1 MNQKTLTGFLLI
13 GAILLLW
20 PSYNSLINPE
30 EKNAPES
37 PTVRSLEIQET
48 VDTVNNASLNQ
59 GITIEEQLVTI
70 KNNLYTAVISSQNGG
85 SIASFKLNEHL
96 KRDESSLELIDS
108 YNSNNLYISYY
119 DINGEEVL
127 LDGNWYYQDTKQDF
141 LLDDKNTTATLVF
154 SKDLNG
160 STISKTLTFYYNQY
174 NIDIDAGLQGL
185 RPYTLD
191 SQYSLTWEGGL
202 ISSEGSQD
210 LMFQEGLVGQS
221 GNIES
226 FRAGRSGFFGSSNI
240 SSEKESKQFTGNS
253 DFLGYR
259 TKYFGVFLVPQKTDI
274 VSLTKYGVNERAAV
288 DLRFSQNINFTKT
301 TLFFGP
307 LEFTAI
313 KELGVGIEEKILGWQ
328 WLYSISWIVYSVM
341 AWMFGLIPNYGV
353 VVILFAILIKSITY
367 PLMAK
372 QLRSSKKMQE
382 ISPLLNQIKIKYK
395 NNPTLQQQ
403 KMAALFQEHKI
414 NPLAGCLPILIQ
426 MPVLMAVFMV
436 FRNTIEFRGQ
446 PFMFWINDLSSADT
460 LFTVGTLSI
469 NVLPFLMAGSMYYTM
484 KMSSGSMAPSAD
496 PAQEA
501 TQKMMKYMFP
511 GMMFFLFYSF
521 PSGLNLYYFCF
532 NVLQIVQQK
541 LINKEK

>member
-37 PTVRSLEIQET
+37 PTVSNLEVQET
-48 VDTVNNASLNQ
+48 VDIVNKASVNQ
-59 GITIEEQLVTI
+59 GIAIEEQLVTI
-70 KNNLYTAVISSQNGG
+70 KNNLYTAIISSQNGG
-85 SIASFKLNEHL
+85 SIVSFKLNEHL
-96 KRDESSLELIDS
+96 KRNESSLELIDR

-127 LDGNWYYQDTKQDF
+127 LDGNWYYQDTKEDF
-141 LLDDKNTTATLVF
+141 LLDDKNTTASLIF
-154 SKDLNG
+154 SKELNG

-174 NIDIDAGLQGL
+174 NIDIDAGLQSL

-226 FRAGRSGFFGSSNI
+226 FRVGRSGFFGSSNI

-541 LINKEK
+541 LINKEN

>member
-20 PSYNSLINPE
+20 PSYNSLINSTKDIGPE
-30 EKNAPES
+30 EVVQNSNTKDLVETTNS
-37 PTVRSLEIQET
+37 PLFVEET
-48 VDTVNNASLNQ
+48 E
-59 GITIEEQLVTI
+59 IEEQLVGI
-70 KNNLYTAVISSQNGG
+70 KNNLYTAVISSENGG
-85 SIASFKLNEHL
+85 SIVSFKLNRHL
-96 KRDESSLELIDS
+96 KKNESSLELIDRH
-108 YNSNNLYISYY
+108 NNNNLYVSYFNV
-119 DINGEEVL
+119 DGEEVL
-127 LDGNWYYQDTKQDF
+127 LGGNWVLQNMQQDF
-141 LLDDKNTTATLVF
+141 TLDEQTPSVSLVF
-154 SKDLNG
+154 LKELDSG
-160 STISKTLTFYYNQY
+160 VISKTLTFYHNQY
-174 NIDIDAGLQGL
+174 NVDINTNLQNI

-191 SQYSLTWEGGL
+191 AQYSLTWEGGL
-202 ISSEGSQD
+202 FSSEGTQD
-210 LMFQEGLVGQS
+210 LMFQEGLVGQG

-226 FRAGRSGFFGSSNI
+226 FRVGRTGFFGSSNI
-240 SSEKESKQFTGNS
+240 SFEKETKQYTGNS

-259 TKYFGVFLVPQKTDI
+259 TKYFGVFLIPQKTDV
-274 VSLTKYGVNERAAV
+274 VSLTKYVTGDRAAV
-288 DLRFSQNINFTKT
+288 DLRLSQNINFTKT

-307 LEFTAI
+307 LEFDSI
-313 KELGVGIEEKILGWQ
+313 KNLEVGIEEKILGWQ

-341 AWMFGLIPNYGV
+341 TWMFGLIPNYGV
-353 VVILFAILIKSITY
+353 VVVLFAILIKTITY

-395 NNPTLQQQ
+395 SNPTLQQQ
-403 KMAALFQEHKI
+403 KIAALFQENKI

-446 PFMFWINDLSSADT
+446 SFIFWINDLSSADT
-460 LFTVGTLSI
+460 LFTVGALSI

-484 KMSSGSMAPSAD
+484 QMSTNSMAPSAD

>member
-37 PTVRSLEIQET
+37 LTVSNLGVQET
-48 VDTVNNASLNQ
+48 VDIVNKTSVNQ
-59 GITIEEQLVTI
+59 GVAIEEQLVTI
-70 KNNLYTAVISSQNGG
+70 KHNLYTAIISSQNGG
-85 SIASFKLNEHL
+85 SIISFKLNEHL
-96 KRDESSLELIDS
+96 KRNESSLELIDR

-127 LDGNWYYQDTKQDF
+127 LDGNWYFQDTKKDF
-141 LLDDKNTTATLVF
+141 LLDDKNPTVSLVF
-154 SKDLNG
+154 SKELNE

-174 NIDIDAGLQGL
+174 NIDIDADLQSL

-226 FRAGRSGFFGSSNI
+226 FRVGRSGFFGSSNV
-240 SSEKESKQFTGNS
+240 SSEKETKQFTGNS

-259 TKYFGVFLVPQKTDI
+259 TKYFGIFLVPQKTDI
-274 VSLTKYGVNERAAV
+274 VSLTKYSANERAAV
-288 DLRFSQNINFTKT
+288 DLRFSQNINSSKT

-313 KELGVGIEEKILGWQ
+313 KDLGVGIEEKILGWQ

>member
-37 PTVRSLEIQET
+37 PTVRSLEVQET
-48 VDTVNNASLNQ
+48 VDTVNNPPLNQ

-154 SKDLNG
+154 SKELNG

>member
-37 PTVRSLEIQET
+37 PTVRSLEVQET
-48 VDTVNNASLNQ
+48 VDTVNNPPLNQ

-127 LDGNWYYQDTKQDF
+127 LDGNWYYQDTKQYF

-226 FRAGRSGFFGSSNI
+226 FRVGRSGFFGSSNI

>member
-20 PSYNSLINPE
+20 PSYNSLINSTKDIRPE
-30 EKNAPES
+30 EVVQNSNTKDLVETTNS
-37 PTVRSLEIQET
+37 PLFVEET
-48 VDTVNNASLNQ
+48 E
-59 GITIEEQLVTI
+59 IEEQLVGI
-70 KNNLYTAVISSQNGG
+70 KNNLYTAVISSENGG
-85 SIASFKLNEHL
+85 SIVSFKLNRHL
-96 KRDESSLELIDS
+96 KKNESSLELIDRH
-108 YNSNNLYISYY
+108 NNNNLYVSYFNV
-119 DINGEEVL
+119 DGEEVL
-127 LDGNWYYQDTKQDF
+127 LGGNWVLQNMQQDF
-141 LLDDKNTTATLVF
+141 TLDEQTPSVSLVF
-154 SKDLNG
+154 LKELDSG
-160 STISKTLTFYYNQY
+160 VISKTLTFYHNQY
-174 NIDIDAGLQGL
+174 NVDINTNLQNI

-191 SQYSLTWEGGL
+191 AQYSLTWEGGL
-202 ISSEGSQD
+202 FSSEGTQD
-210 LMFQEGLVGQS
+210 LMFQEGLVGQG

-226 FRAGRSGFFGSSNI
+226 FRVGRTGFFGSSNV
-240 SSEKESKQFTGNS
+240 SFEKETKQYTGNS

-259 TKYFGVFLVPQKTDI
+259 TKYFGVFLIPQKTDV
-274 VSLTKYGVNERAAV
+274 VSLTKYVTGDRAAV
-288 DLRFSQNINFTKT
+288 DLRLSQNINFTKT

-307 LEFTAI
+307 LEFDSI
-313 KELGVGIEEKILGWQ
+313 KNLEVGIEEKILGWQ

-341 AWMFGLIPNYGV
+341 TWMFGLIPNYGV
-353 VVILFAILIKSITY
+353 VVVLFAILIKTITY

-395 NNPTLQQQ
+395 SNPTLQQQ
-403 KMAALFQEHKI
+403 KIAALFQENKI

-446 PFMFWINDLSSADT
+446 SFIFWINDLSSADT
-460 LFTVGTLSI
+460 LFTVGALSI

-484 KMSSGSMAPSAD
+484 QMSTNSMAPSAD

>member
-30 EKNAPES
+30 EKNALES
-37 PTVRSLEIQET
+37 PTVRSLEVQET

-127 LDGNWYYQDTKQDF
+127 LNGNWYYQDTKQDF

-154 SKDLNG
+154 SKELNG

>member
-20 PSYNSLINPE
+20 PSYNSLINPTKDIRPE
-30 EKNAPES
+30 EVVQNSNTKDLVETTNS
-37 PTVRSLEIQET
+37 PLFVEET
-48 VDTVNNASLNQ
+48 E
-59 GITIEEQLVTI
+59 IEEQLVDI
-70 KNNLYTAVISSQNGG
+70 KNNLYTAVISSENGG
-85 SIASFKLNEHL
+85 SIVSFKLNRHL
-96 KRDESSLELIDS
+96 KKNESSLELIDRH
-108 YNSNNLYISYY
+108 NNNNLYVSYFNV
-119 DINGEEVL
+119 DGEEVL
-127 LDGNWYYQDTKQDF
+127 LGGNWVLQNKQQDF
-141 LLDDKNTTATLVF
+141 TLDEQTPSVSLVF
-154 SKDLNG
+154 LKELDSG
-160 STISKTLTFYYNQY
+160 VISKTLTFYHNQY
-174 NIDIDAGLQGL
+174 NVDINTNLQNI

-191 SQYSLTWEGGL
+191 AQYSLTWEGGL
-202 ISSEGSQD
+202 FSSEGTQD
-210 LMFQEGLVGQS
+210 LMFQEGLVGQG

-226 FRAGRSGFFGSSNI
+226 FRVGRTGFFGSSNV
-240 SSEKESKQFTGNS
+240 SFEKETKQYTGNS

-259 TKYFGVFLVPQKTDI
+259 TKYFGVFLIPQKTDV
-274 VSLTKYGVNERAAV
+274 VSLTKYITGDRAAV
-288 DLRFSQNINFTKT
+288 DLRLSQNINFTKT

-307 LEFTAI
+307 LEFDSI
-313 KELGVGIEEKILGWQ
+313 KNLEVGIEEKILGWQ

-341 AWMFGLIPNYGV
+341 TWMFGLIPNYGV
-353 VVILFAILIKSITY
+353 VVVLFAILIKTITY

-395 NNPTLQQQ
+395 SNPTLQQQ

-446 PFMFWINDLSSADT
+446 SFIFWINDLSSADT
-460 LFTVGTLSI
+460 LFMVGALSI

-484 KMSSGSMAPSAD
+484 QMSTNSMAPSSD

>member
-20 PSYNSLINPE
+20 PSYNSLINPTKDIRPE
-30 EKNAPES
+30 EVVQNTNTKDLVETTNS
-37 PTVRSLEIQET
+37 PLFVEET
-48 VDTVNNASLNQ
+48 E
-59 GITIEEQLVTI
+59 IEEQLVDI
-70 KNNLYTAVISSQNGG
+70 KNNLYTAVISSENGG
-85 SIASFKLNEHL
+85 SIVSFKLNRHL
-96 KRDESSLELIDS
+96 KKNESSLELIDRH
-108 YNSNNLYISYY
+108 NNNNLYVSYFNV
-119 DINGEEVL
+119 DGEEVL
-127 LDGNWYYQDTKQDF
+127 LGGNWVLQNKQQDF
-141 LLDDKNTTATLVF
+141 TLDEQTPSVSLVF
-154 SKDLNG
+154 LKELDSG
-160 STISKTLTFYYNQY
+160 VISKTLTFYHNQY
-174 NIDIDAGLQGL
+174 NVDINTNLQNI

-191 SQYSLTWEGGL
+191 AQYSLTWEGGL
-202 ISSEGSQD
+202 FSSEGTQD
-210 LMFQEGLVGQS
+210 LMFQEGLVGQG

-226 FRAGRSGFFGSSNI
+226 FRVGRTGFFGSSNV
-240 SSEKESKQFTGNS
+240 SFEKETKQYTGNS

-259 TKYFGVFLVPQKTDI
+259 TKYFGVFLIPQKTDV
-274 VSLTKYGVNERAAV
+274 VSLTKYITGDRAAV
-288 DLRFSQNINFTKT
+288 DLRLSQNINFTKT

-307 LEFTAI
+307 LEFDSI
-313 KELGVGIEEKILGWQ
+313 KNLEVGIEEKILGWQ

-341 AWMFGLIPNYGV
+341 TWMFGLIPNYGV
-353 VVILFAILIKSITY
+353 VVVLFAILIKTITY

-395 NNPTLQQQ
+395 SNPTLQQQ

-446 PFMFWINDLSSADT
+446 SFIFWINDLSSADT
-460 LFTVGTLSI
+460 LFMVGALSI

-484 KMSSGSMAPSAD
+484 QMSTNSMAPSSD

>member
-20 PSYNSLINPE
+20 PSYNSLINPTKDIRPE
-30 EKNAPES
+30 EVVQNSNTKDLVETTNS
-37 PTVRSLEIQET
+37 PLFVEET
-48 VDTVNNASLNQ
+48 E
-59 GITIEEQLVTI
+59 IEEQLVDI
-70 KNNLYTAVISSQNGG
+70 KNNLYTAVISSENGG
-85 SIASFKLNEHL
+85 SIVSFKLNRHL
-96 KRDESSLELIDS
+96 KKNESSLELIDHH
-108 YNSNNLYISYY
+108 NNNNLYVSYFNV
-119 DINGEEVL
+119 DGEEVL
-127 LDGNWYYQDTKQDF
+127 LGGNWVLQNKQQDF
-141 LLDDKNTTATLVF
+141 TLDEQTPSVSLVF
-154 SKDLNG
+154 LKELDSG
-160 STISKTLTFYYNQY
+160 VISKTLTFYHNQY
-174 NIDIDAGLQGL
+174 NVDINTNLQNI

-191 SQYSLTWEGGL
+191 AQYSLTWEGGL
-202 ISSEGSQD
+202 FSSEGTQD
-210 LMFQEGLVGQS
+210 LMFQEGLVGQG

-226 FRAGRSGFFGSSNI
+226 FRVGRTGFFGSSNV
-240 SSEKESKQFTGNS
+240 SFEKETKQYTGNS

-259 TKYFGVFLVPQKTDI
+259 TKYFGVFLIPQKTDV
-274 VSLTKYGVNERAAV
+274 VSLTKYITGDRAAV
-288 DLRFSQNINFTKT
+288 DLRLSQNINFTKT

-307 LEFTAI
+307 LEFDSI
-313 KELGVGIEEKILGWQ
+313 KNLEVGIEEKILGWQ

-341 AWMFGLIPNYGV
+341 TWMFGLIPNYGV
-353 VVILFAILIKSITY
+353 VVVLFAILIKTITY

-395 NNPTLQQQ
+395 SNPTLQQQ

-446 PFMFWINDLSSADT
+446 SFIFWINDLSSADT
-460 LFTVGTLSI
+460 LFTVGALSI

-484 KMSSGSMAPSAD
+484 QMSTNSMAPSSD

>member
-20 PSYNSLINPE
+20 PSYNSLINPTKDIRSE
-30 EKNAPES
+30 EVVQNSNTKDLVETTNS
-37 PTVRSLEIQET
+37 PLFVEET
-48 VDTVNNASLNQ
+48 E
-59 GITIEEQLVTI
+59 IEEQLVDI
-70 KNNLYTAVISSQNGG
+70 KNNLYTTVISSENGG
-85 SIASFKLNEHL
+85 SIVSFKLNRHL
-96 KRDESSLELIDS
+96 KKNESSLELIDRH
-108 YNSNNLYISYY
+108 NNNNLYVSYFNV
-119 DINGEEVL
+119 DGEEVL
-127 LDGNWYYQDTKQDF
+127 LGGNWVLQNKQQDF
-141 LLDDKNTTATLVF
+141 TLDEQTPSVSLVF
-154 SKDLNG
+154 LKELDSG
-160 STISKTLTFYYNQY
+160 VISKTLTFYHNQY
-174 NIDIDAGLQGL
+174 NVDINTNLQNI

-191 SQYSLTWEGGL
+191 AQYSLTWEGGL
-202 ISSEGSQD
+202 FSSEGTQD
-210 LMFQEGLVGQS
+210 LMFQEGLVGQG

-226 FRAGRSGFFGSSNI
+226 FKVGRTGFFGSSNV
-240 SSEKESKQFTGNS
+240 SFEKETKQYTGNS

-259 TKYFGVFLVPQKTDI
+259 TKYFGVFLIPQKTDV
-274 VSLTKYGVNERAAV
+274 VSLTKYVTGDRAAV
-288 DLRFSQNINFTKT
+288 DLRLSQNINFTKT

-307 LEFTAI
+307 LEFDSI
-313 KELGVGIEEKILGWQ
+313 KNLEVGIEEKILGWQ

-341 AWMFGLIPNYGV
+341 TWMFGLIPNYGV
-353 VVILFAILIKSITY
+353 VVVLFAILIKTITY

-395 NNPTLQQQ
+395 SNPTLQQQ

-446 PFMFWINDLSSADT
+446 SFIFWINDLSSADT
-460 LFTVGTLSI
+460 LFKVGALSI

-484 KMSSGSMAPSAD
+484 QMSTNSMAPSSD

>member
-20 PSYNSLINPE
+20 PSYNSLINPTKDIGPE
-30 EKNAPES
+30 EVVQNSNTKDLVETTNS
-37 PTVRSLEIQET
+37 PLFVEET
-48 VDTVNNASLNQ
+48 E
-59 GITIEEQLVTI
+59 IEEQLVGI
-70 KNNLYTAVISSQNGG
+70 KNNLYTAVISSENGG
-85 SIASFKLNEHL
+85 SIVSFKLNRHL
-96 KRDESSLELIDS
+96 KKNESSLELIDRH
-108 YNSNNLYISYY
+108 NNNNLYVSYFNV
-119 DINGEEVL
+119 DGEEVL
-127 LDGNWYYQDTKQDF
+127 LGGNWVLQNMQQDF
-141 LLDDKNTTATLVF
+141 TLDEQTPSVSLVF
-154 SKDLNG
+154 LKELDTG
-160 STISKTLTFYYNQY
+160 VISKTLTFYHNQY
-174 NIDIDAGLQGL
+174 NVDINTNLQNI

-191 SQYSLTWEGGL
+191 AQYSLTWEGGL
-202 ISSEGSQD
+202 FSSEGTQD
-210 LMFQEGLVGQS
+210 LMFQEGLVGQG

-226 FRAGRSGFFGSSNI
+226 FRVGRTGFFGSSNV
-240 SSEKESKQFTGNS
+240 SFEKETKQYTGNS

-259 TKYFGVFLVPQKTDI
+259 TKYFGVFLIPQKTDV
-274 VSLTKYGVNERAAV
+274 VSLTKYATGDRAAV
-288 DLRFSQNINFTKT
+288 DLRLSQNINFTKT

-307 LEFTAI
+307 LEFDSI
-313 KELGVGIEEKILGWQ
+313 KNLEVGIEEKILGWQ

-341 AWMFGLIPNYGV
+341 TWMFGLIPNYGV
-353 VVILFAILIKSITY
+353 VVVLFAILIKTITY

-395 NNPTLQQQ
+395 SNPTLQQQ
-403 KMAALFQEHKI
+403 KMAALFQENKI

-446 PFMFWINDLSSADT
+446 SFIFWINDLSSADT
-460 LFTVGTLSI
+460 LFTVGALSI

-484 KMSSGSMAPSAD
+484 QMSTNSMAPSAD

>member
-20 PSYNSLINPE
+20 PSYNSLINSTKDIRPE
-30 EKNAPES
+30 EVVQNSNTKDLVETTNS
-37 PTVRSLEIQET
+37 PLFVEET
-48 VDTVNNASLNQ
+48 E
-59 GITIEEQLVTI
+59 IEEQLVGI
-70 KNNLYTAVISSQNGG
+70 KNNLYTAVISSENGG
-85 SIASFKLNEHL
+85 SIVSFKLNRHL
-96 KRDESSLELIDS
+96 KKNESSLELIDRH
-108 YNSNNLYISYY
+108 NNNNLYVSYFNV
-119 DINGEEVL
+119 DGEEVL
-127 LDGNWYYQDTKQDF
+127 LGGNWVLQNMQQDF
-141 LLDDKNTTATLVF
+141 TLDEQTPSVSLVF
-154 SKDLNG
+154 LKELDSG
-160 STISKTLTFYYNQY
+160 VISKTLTFYHNQY
-174 NIDIDAGLQGL
+174 NVDINTNLQNI

-191 SQYSLTWEGGL
+191 AQYSLTWEGGL
-202 ISSEGSQD
+202 FSSEGTQD
-210 LMFQEGLVGQS
+210 LMFQEGLVGQG

-226 FRAGRSGFFGSSNI
+226 FRVGRTGFFGSSNV
-240 SSEKESKQFTGNS
+240 SFEKETKQYTGNS

-259 TKYFGVFLVPQKTDI
+259 TKYFGVFLIPQKTDV
-274 VSLTKYGVNERAAV
+274 VSLTKYVTGDRAAV
-288 DLRFSQNINFTKT
+288 DLRLSQNINFTKT

-307 LEFTAI
+307 LEFDSI
-313 KELGVGIEEKILGWQ
+313 KNLDVGIEEKILGWQ

-341 AWMFGLIPNYGV
+341 TWMFGLIPNYGV
-353 VVILFAILIKSITY
+353 VVVLFAILIKTITY

-395 NNPTLQQQ
+395 SNPTLQQQ
-403 KMAALFQEHKI
+403 KIAALFQENKI

-446 PFMFWINDLSSADT
+446 SFIFWINDLSSADT
-460 LFTVGTLSI
+460 LFTVGALSI

-484 KMSSGSMAPSAD
+484 QMSTNSMAPSAD

>member
-37 PTVRSLEIQET
+37 PTVRSLEVQET
-48 VDTVNNASLNQ
+48 VDTVNNPPLNQ

-154 SKDLNG
+154 SKELNG

-541 LINKEK
+541 LINKEN

>member
-1 MNQKTLTGFLLI
+1 
-13 GAILLLW
+13 
-20 PSYNSLINPE
+20 
-30 EKNAPES
+30 
-37 PTVRSLEIQET
+37 
-48 VDTVNNASLNQ
+48 
-59 GITIEEQLVTI
+59 
-70 KNNLYTAVISSQNGG
+70 
-85 SIASFKLNEHL
+85 
-96 KRDESSLELIDS
+96 
-108 YNSNNLYISYY
+108 
-119 DINGEEVL
+119 
-127 LDGNWYYQDTKQDF
+127 
-141 LLDDKNTTATLVF
+141 
-154 SKDLNG
+154 
-160 STISKTLTFYYNQY
+160 
-174 NIDIDAGLQGL
+174 
-185 RPYTLD
+185 
-191 SQYSLTWEGGL
+191 
-202 ISSEGSQD
+202 
-210 LMFQEGLVGQS
+210 
-221 GNIES
+221 
-226 FRAGRSGFFGSSNI
+226 
-240 SSEKESKQFTGNS
+240 
-253 DFLGYR
+253 
-259 TKYFGVFLVPQKTDI
+259 
-274 VSLTKYGVNERAAV
+274 
-288 DLRFSQNINFTKT
+288 
-301 TLFFGP
+301 
-307 LEFTAI
+307 
-313 KELGVGIEEKILGWQ
+313 
-328 WLYSISWIVYSVM
+328 
-341 AWMFGLIPNYGV
+341 
-353 VVILFAILIKSITY
+353 
-367 PLMAK
+367 MAK

>member
-20 PSYNSLINPE
+20 PSYNSLINSTKDIGPE
-30 EKNAPES
+30 EVVQNSNTKDLVETTNS
-37 PTVRSLEIQET
+37 PLFVEET
-48 VDTVNNASLNQ
+48 E
-59 GITIEEQLVTI
+59 IEEQLVGI
-70 KNNLYTAVISSQNGG
+70 KNNLYTAVISSENGG
-85 SIASFKLNEHL
+85 SIVSFKLNRHL
-96 KRDESSLELIDS
+96 KKNESSLELIDRH
-108 YNSNNLYISYY
+108 NNNNLYVSYFNV
-119 DINGEEVL
+119 DGEEVL
-127 LDGNWYYQDTKQDF
+127 LGGNWVLQNMQQDF
-141 LLDDKNTTATLVF
+141 TLDEQTPSVSLVF
-154 SKDLNG
+154 LKELDSG
-160 STISKTLTFYYNQY
+160 VISKTLTFYHNQY
-174 NIDIDAGLQGL
+174 NVDINTNLQNI

-191 SQYSLTWEGGL
+191 AQYSLTWEGGL
-202 ISSEGSQD
+202 FSSEGTQD
-210 LMFQEGLVGQS
+210 LMFQEGLVGQG

-226 FRAGRSGFFGSSNI
+226 FRVGRTGFFGSSNV
-240 SSEKESKQFTGNS
+240 SFEKETKQYTGNS

-259 TKYFGVFLVPQKTDI
+259 TKYFGVFLIPQKTDV
-274 VSLTKYGVNERAAV
+274 VSLTKYVTGDRAAV
-288 DLRFSQNINFTKT
+288 DLRLSQNINFTKT

-307 LEFTAI
+307 LEFDSI
-313 KELGVGIEEKILGWQ
+313 KNLEVGIEEKILGWQ

-341 AWMFGLIPNYGV
+341 TWMFGLIPNYGV
-353 VVILFAILIKSITY
+353 VVVLFAILIKTITY

-395 NNPTLQQQ
+395 SNPTLQQQ
-403 KMAALFQEHKI
+403 KMAALFQENKI

-446 PFMFWINDLSSADT
+446 SFIFWINDLSSADT
-460 LFTVGTLSI
+460 LFTVGALSI

-484 KMSSGSMAPSAD
+484 QMSTNSMAPSAD

>member
-48 VDTVNNASLNQ
+48 VDTVNNAPLNQ

-154 SKDLNG
+154 SKELNG

-226 FRAGRSGFFGSSNI
+226 FRAGRSGFFGSSNL